1 MGNRAYGTSRPSYGC
16 LGGGR
21 MDEPEYI
28 VTKETEHNGI
38 KVKVMRPVLPEAE
51 ARIVTQRIIDD
62 FIAAMTD

>member
-1 MGNRAYGTSRPSYGC
+1 MESRAYGPSRPAYGC

-38 KVKVMRPVLPEAE
+38 KVQILRPVATEDE
-51 ARIVTQRIIDD
+51 VRIQLKKTTEG
-62 FIAAMTD
+62 FIRAMTE